1 MKENTLYT
9 KVLIIEDEEGLVD
22 FLELELK
29 YEGYLVDIA
38 YDGRAGLDKATN
50 QDYGIILLDLMM
62 PGLNSIG
69 VCRRLRTT
77 KDTPVIMLTAKDS
90 VMDRIMG
97 LDNGADDYLSK
108 PFAIEELF
116 ARMRVIFRRQ
126 ENNKIVDQKLL
137 LTFKDIELDL
147 ESRTV
152 IKEKMLIEV
161 TNKEFEL
168 LAIFMRNVNKVLTRD
183 ILLEQVWGYDSV
195 VETNVVDVY
204 VRYLRNKLSAED
216 KELYIQT
223 IRGVGYVMRD
233 V

>member
-1 MKENTLYT
+1 MQ
-9 KVLIIEDEEGLVD
+9 KVLIVEDEEGLVE

-29 YEGYLVDIA
+29 YEGYLVDVA
-38 YDGRAGLDKATN
+38 YDGRTGLDKAIK
-50 QDYGIILLDLMM
+50 QKYDIILLDLMM
-62 PGLNSIG
+62 PGLNGIE
-69 VCRRLRTT
+69 VCRRLRIT

-90 VMDRIMG
+90 VMDRVMG

-126 ENNKIVDQKLL
+126 ENNNMLNQKLL

-152 IKEKMLIEV
+152 IKEKKLIEL

-168 LAIFMRNVNKVLTRD
+168 LAIFMRNINKVLTRD

-204 VRYLRNKLSAED
+204 VRYLRNKLSAQD

>member
-1 MKENTLYT
+1 MQ
-9 KVLIIEDEEGLVD
+9 KVLIIEDEEGLVE

-29 YEGYLVDIA
+29 YEGYLVDVA
-38 YDGRAGLDKATN
+38 YDGRTGLDKATK
-50 QDYGIILLDLMM
+50 QDYDIILLDLMM
-62 PGLNSIG
+62 PGLNGIE

-90 VMDRIMG
+90 VMDRVMG

-126 ENNKIVDQKLL
+126 KNNKMLNQKLL

-147 ESRTV
+147 ESRTM
-152 IKEKMLIEV
+152 IKEKKPIEL

-168 LAIFMRNVNKVLTRD
+168 LAIFMRNINKVLTRD

-204 VRYLRNKLSAED
+204 VRYLRNKLSVED

>member
-1 MKENTLYT
+1 MQ
-9 KVLIIEDEEGLVD
+9 KVLIIEDEEGLVE

-29 YEGYLVDIA
+29 YEGYLVDVA
-38 YDGRAGLDKATN
+38 YDGRTGLDKATN
-50 QDYGIILLDLMM
+50 QDYDIILLDLMM
-62 PGLNSIG
+62 PGLNGIE

-90 VMDRIMG
+90 VMDRVMG

-152 IKEKMLIEV
+152 IKEKMLIEL

-168 LAIFMRNVNKVLTRD
+168 LAIFMRNINKVLTRD

-204 VRYLRNKLSAED
+204 VRYLRNKLSVED

>member
-1 MKENTLYT
+1 MQ
-9 KVLIIEDEEGLVD
+9 KVLIVEDEEGLVE

-29 YEGYLVDIA
+29 YEGYLVDVA
-38 YDGRAGLDKATN
+38 YDGRTGLDKAIK
-50 QDYGIILLDLMM
+50 QKYDIILLDLMM
-62 PGLNSIG
+62 PGLNGIE

-90 VMDRIMG
+90 VMDRVMG

-126 ENNKIVDQKLL
+126 ENNKMLDQKLL

-152 IKEKMLIEV
+152 IKEKKLIEL

-168 LAIFMRNVNKVLTRD
+168 LAIFMRNINKVLTRD

-204 VRYLRNKLSAED
+204 VRYLRNKLSVED

>member
-1 MKENTLYT
+1 MQ
-9 KVLIIEDEEGLVD
+9 KVLIVEDEEGLVE

-29 YEGYLVDIA
+29 YEGYLVDVA
-38 YDGRAGLDKATN
+38 YDGRTGLDKATK
-50 QDYGIILLDLMM
+50 QDYDIILLDLMM
-62 PGLNSIG
+62 PGLNGIE

-77 KDTPVIMLTAKDS
+77 KNTPVIMLTAKDS
-90 VMDRIMG
+90 VMDRVMG

-126 ENNKIVDQKLL
+126 ENNKILDQKRILA
-137 LTFKDIELDL
+137 FKEIELDM
-147 ESRTV
+147 ESRIV
-152 IKEKMLIEV
+152 IKEKNLIEL

-168 LAIFMRNVNKVLTRD
+168 LAIFMRNINKVLTRD

>member
-1 MKENTLYT
+1 MQ
-9 KVLIIEDEEGLVD
+9 KVLIIEDEEGLVE

-29 YEGYLVDIA
+29 YEGYLVNVA
-38 YDGRAGLDKATN
+38 YDGRTGLDKATR
-50 QDYGIILLDLMM
+50 QDYDIILLDLMM
-62 PGLNSIG
+62 PGLNGIE

-90 VMDRIMG
+90 VMDRVMG

-126 ENNKIVDQKLL
+126 ENNKMLNQKLL

-147 ESRTV
+147 ESRTM
-152 IKEKMLIEV
+152 IKEKKPIEL

-168 LAIFMRNVNKVLTRD
+168 LAIFMRNINKVLTRD

-204 VRYLRNKLSAED
+204 VRYLRNKLSVED

>member
-1 MKENTLYT
+1 MQ
-9 KVLIIEDEEGLVD
+9 KVLIIEDEEGLVE

-29 YEGYLVDIA
+29 YEGYSVDVA
-38 YDGRAGLDKATN
+38 YDGRTGLDKATK
-50 QDYGIILLDLMM
+50 QDYDIILLDLMM
-62 PGLNSIG
+62 PGLNGIE

-77 KDTPVIMLTAKDS
+77 KNTPVIMLTAKDS
-90 VMDRIMG
+90 VMDRVMG

-126 ENNKIVDQKLL
+126 ENNKILDQKRILA
-137 LTFKDIELDL
+137 FKEIELDM
-147 ESRTV
+147 ESRIV
-152 IKEKMLIEV
+152 IKEKNLIEL

-168 LAIFMRNVNKVLTRD
+168 LAIFMRNINKVLTRD
-183 ILLEQVWGYDSV
+183 ILLEKVWGYDSV

>member
-1 MKENTLYT
+1 MQ
-9 KVLIIEDEEGLVD
+9 KVLIIEDEEGLVE

-29 YEGYLVDIA
+29 YEGYSVDIA
-38 YDGRAGLDKATN
+38 YDGRTGLEKATK
-50 QDYGIILLDLMM
+50 QDYDIILLDLMM
-62 PGLNSIG
+62 PGLNGIE

-90 VMDRIMG
+90 VMDRVMG

-152 IKEKMLIEV
+152 IKEKMLIEL

-204 VRYLRNKLSAED
+204 VRYLRNKLSVED

>member
-1 MKENTLYT
+1 MK
-9 KVLIIEDEEGLVD
+9 KVLIIEDEEGLVE

-29 YEGYLVDIA
+29 YEGYLVDVA
-38 YDGRAGLDKATN
+38 YDGRTGLDKATK
-50 QDYGIILLDLMM
+50 QDYDIILLDLMM
-62 PGLNSIG
+62 PGLNGIE

-90 VMDRIMG
+90 VMDRVMG

-152 IKEKMLIEV
+152 IKEKMLIEL

-204 VRYLRNKLSAED
+204 VRYLRNKLSVED

-233 V
+233 A

>member
-1 MKENTLYT
+1 MQ

-50 QDYGIILLDLMM
+50 QGYDIILLDLMM
-62 PGLNSIG
+62 PGLNG
-69 VCRRLRTT
+69 VEVCRRLRTT

-90 VMDRIMG
+90 VMARVMG

-204 VRYLRNKLSAED
+204 VRYLRNKLNAED

>member
-1 MKENTLYT
+1 MQ
-9 KVLIIEDEEGLVD
+9 KVLIIEDEEGLVE

-29 YEGYLVDIA
+29 YEGYLVDVA
-38 YDGRAGLDKATN
+38 YDGRTGLDKATK
-50 QDYGIILLDLMM
+50 QDYDIILLDLMM
-62 PGLNSIG
+62 PGLNGIE

-90 VMDRIMG
+90 VMDRVMG

-126 ENNKIVDQKLL
+126 ENNKMLNQKLL

-147 ESRTV
+147 ESRTM
-152 IKEKMLIEV
+152 IKEKKPIEL

-168 LAIFMRNVNKVLTRD
+168 LAIFMRNINKVLTRD

-223 IRGVGYVMRD
+223 IRGVGYVMREWEKR
-233 V
+233 

>member
-1 MKENTLYT
+1 MQ
-9 KVLIIEDEEGLVD
+9 KVLIIEDEEGLVE

-38 YDGRAGLDKATN
+38 YDGRTGLDKATK
-50 QDYGIILLDLMM
+50 QDYDIILLDLMM
-62 PGLNSIG
+62 PGLNGIE

-90 VMDRIMG
+90 VMDRVMG

-126 ENNKIVDQKLL
+126 ENNKILDQKLL

-152 IKEKMLIEV
+152 IKEKVLIEL

-168 LAIFMRNVNKVLTRD
+168 LSIFMRNVNKVLTRD
-183 ILLEQVWGYDSV
+183 MLLEQVWGYDSV

-223 IRGVGYVMRD
+223 IRGVGYVMRE
-233 V
+233 

>member
-1 MKENTLYT
+1 MK
-9 KVLIIEDEEGLVD
+9 KVLIIEDEEGLVE

-29 YEGYLVDIA
+29 YEGYLVDVS
-38 YDGRAGLDKATN
+38 YDGRTGLDKATN
-50 QDYGIILLDLMM
+50 QDYDIILLDLMM
-62 PGLNSIG
+62 PGLNGIE

-90 VMDRIMG
+90 VMDRVMG

-152 IKEKMLIEV
+152 IKEKKLIEL

-168 LAIFMRNVNKVLTRD
+168 LAIFMRNINKVLTRD

-204 VRYLRNKLSAED
+204 VRYLRNKLSAGD

>member
-1 MKENTLYT
+1 MQ
-9 KVLIIEDEEGLVD
+9 KVLIIEDEEGLVE

-29 YEGYLVDIA
+29 YEGYLVDVA
-38 YDGRAGLDKATN
+38 YDGRTGLDKATK
-50 QDYGIILLDLMM
+50 QDYDIILLDLMM
-62 PGLNSIG
+62 PGLNGIE

-77 KDTPVIMLTAKDS
+77 KNTPVIMLTAKDS
-90 VMDRIMG
+90 VMDRVMG
-97 LDNGADDYLSK
+97 LDNGADDYMSK

-152 IKEKMLIEV
+152 IKEKMLIEL

-168 LAIFMRNVNKVLTRD
+168 LAIFMRNINKVLTRD